1 MMKIS
6 KFIVMLP
13 IIFVVAIFLYF
24 FTQNDDRRVTTYM
37 KDKYDMDSVIKNK
50 GLTNGFPS
58 DQEYVVYPKDH
69 EDLTLSVIIDHEGS
83 LTDNYARMLEADR
96 ELHQLKKVMPEI
108 EKLGFVASKED
119 NLLFVSENS
128 ISANLYS
135 PTALDIAHFE
145 EADLDRFF
153 ALQKLIKQSGATI
166 DDVNVTDMK
175 EVSESTVLSFDVK
188 SIENVHTKE
197 ELLFYMKKSNA
208 TVASYYEN
216 KKWASKK
223 EKVENDRF
231 TFDSPSGK
239 GDSWFNC
246 REMNQKGECTNIF
259 VQIYFKDH
267 TLTQANRY
275 LEEDFV
281 SIFTLFEKTIQ
292 PKASIE
298 YSFIEESSDDS
309 LRFTDYEIAQY
320 ASTAGFIKRNF
331 Q

>member
-1 MMKIS
+1 MKIS

-37 KDKYDMDSVIKNK
+37 KDKYDMDIVIKNK

-58 DQEYVVYPKDH
+58 DQEYMVYPKDH

-166 DDVNVTDMK
+166 DDVNVTD
-175 EVSESTVLSFDVK
+175 
-188 SIENVHTKE
+188 I
-197 ELLFYMKKSNA
+197 FYMKKSNA

-281 SIFTLFEKTIQ
+281 SIFNLFEKTIQ

-309 LRFTDYEIAQY
+309 LRFTNYEIAQY
-320 ASTAGFIKRNF
+320 ASTADFIKRNF

>member
-1 MMKIS
+1 MKIS

-37 KDKYDMDSVIKNK
+37 KDKYDMDIVIKNK

-58 DQEYVVYPKDH
+58 DQEYMVYPKDH

-153 ALQKLIKQSGATI
+153 CI
-166 DDVNVTDMK
+166 
-175 EVSESTVLSFDVK
+175 
-188 SIENVHTKE
+188 TKAHQTE
-197 ELLFYMKKSNA
+197 WG
-208 TVASYYEN
+208 YY
-216 KKWASKK
+216 
-223 EKVENDRF
+223 
-231 TFDSPSGK
+231 
-239 GDSWFNC
+239 
-246 REMNQKGECTNIF
+246 
-259 VQIYFKDH
+259 
-267 TLTQANRY
+267 
-275 LEEDFV
+275 
-281 SIFTLFEKTIQ
+281 
-292 PKASIE
+292 
-298 YSFIEESSDDS
+298 
-309 LRFTDYEIAQY
+309 
-320 ASTAGFIKRNF
+320 
-331 Q
+331 